1 MIRLQKFLSD
11 AGVASRRESEA
22 RIAEGRVT
30 VNGKPAFVGQNVDP
44 EHDRVALDGE
54 TVRPTRKRV
63 YLVMHKPRG
72 TMSTADDPKGRPT
85 VYGLLPPLDVK
96 VHSAGRL
103 DFQTEGLLIF
113 SNDGDFTRK
122 LTHPSGGVERVYEV
136 KVQGRL
142 PDWVPARLLAGVTL
156 DDGRARVARIDR
168 LRMAQT
174 NEWLEVVLTEGRYRE
189 VRRMFQAVGC
199 NVLKLK
205 RVRFGAVSL
214 GKLPIGATRM
224 LTEAEVEALRE
235 GRNPPPP
242 RPRAPQ
248 APDRRTARAKKP
260 GGARGKDASAKGGP
274 APERGR
280 AKPRRDGAGRAG
292 ERRSDGPETRRK
304 PFAEGPREERPATR
318 RTTGP
323 DARREAPTDSRR
335 EGRPAT
341 RRTTGPD
348 ARREAPT
355 DSRREGRPATR
366 REGRPAPRPGTIPAR
381 RVDAGRDDRRDDA
394 PVPERGRS
402 ARTYTESRSGRSRPP
417 PAGRTPRSAGPR
429 RGSGGRG

>member
-44 EHDRVALDGE
+44 ERDRVALDGE
-54 TVRPTRKRV
+54 TVRPARKRV

-85 VYGLLPPLDVK
+85 VYDLLPPLDVK

-156 DDGRARVARIDR
+156 DDGRARVARLER

-214 GKLPIGATRM
+214 GKLPIGATRV

-242 RPRAPQ
+242 RPRAPK
-248 APDRRTARAKKP
+248 APDRRTARTAKP
-260 GGARGKDASAKGGP
+260 GGTRGKDAPAKGRP
-274 APERGR
+274 AAERGH
-280 AKPRRDGAGRAG
+280 AKPRRDDADRPG
-292 ERRSDGPETRRK
+292 TRR
-304 PFAEGPREERPATR
+304 PA
-318 RTTGP
+318 GP
-323 DARREAPTDSRR
+323 DARREAPTEGRR
-335 EGRPAT
+335 EGRPPA
-341 RRTTGPD
+341 RRPAGPD
-348 ARREAPT
+348 ARRETPMEGRREERPPA
-355 DSRREGRPATR
+355 RREGRS
-366 REGRPAPRPGTIPAR
+366 APRPGTLPAR
-381 RVDAGRDDRRDDA
+381 RVDAERDDRRDDA
-394 PVPERGRS
+394 PAPARGRS

-417 PAGRTPRSAGPR
+417 PAGRTPRSGGPR